1 MKQTEKIN
9 RIISLIG
16 VLNSGFMMNFEDN
29 LFIDELCDMYE
40 MEDEDYYMNIEG
52 NVFMN
57 ESKRLNDLLFKVMVF
72 R

>member
-1 MKQTEKIN
+1 
-9 RIISLIG
+9 
-16 VLNSGFMMNFEDN
+16 MNIEDN
-29 LFIDELCDMYE
+29 NFIDELCDMYE

-57 ESKRLNDLLFKVMVF
+57 ELKRLNDLLFKVMIF

>member
-40 MEDEDYYMNIEG
+40 MEDEYYYMNIEG

-57 ESKRLNDLLFKVMVF
+57 ELKRLNDLLFKVMVF
-72 R
+72 K